1 MRAGPLDVVAGLRT
15 ALATLLPVGAVS
27 LLLGQVASALQ
38 EPVDDPFFAAMQA
51 RGTSAWTDLL
61 AMTTQMG
68 NVPETQ
74 VLTLVLA
81 LGLAAW
87 FAVRGVCWWMPLLV
101 LPLAWAVTR
110 CAQLGLAGVTD
121 REREVL
127 SLIGTEIGAYPSG
140 GVARIVVVTGTA
152 VVLVAHYLRPRRA
165 VVRLL
170 GVGVV
175 LLGVTEMYFRA
186 RLNQHWLTDV
196 VAGLVVGCLVLWAV
210 RRTLRAF
217 HPLAVADPPDVP
229 AVAPAVAPAAES
241 ATVPTVAPA
250 G

>member
-15 ALATLLPVGAVS
+15 ALVTLLAVGAVS
-27 LLLGQVASALQ
+27 LVLGQVASALQ
-38 EPVDDPFFAAMQA
+38 ESVDDPFFAAVDA

-61 AMTTQMG
+61 AVTTQMG

-81 LGLAAW
+81 VGLAAW
-87 FAVRGVCWWMPLLV
+87 FAVRGGCWWMPLLV
-101 LPLAWAVTR
+101 LPLAWCVTR
-110 CAQLGLAGVTD
+110 CAQLGLAGVTG

-127 SLIGTEIGAYPSG
+127 SLVGTEIGAYPSG

-152 VVLVAHYLRPRRA
+152 VVLVAHYVRPRPA

-170 GVGVV
+170 GAGVL
-175 LLGVTEMYFRA
+175 LLGVAEMYFRA

-196 VAGLVVGCLVLWAV
+196 VAGLVVGLLVLWAV
-210 RRTLRAF
+210 RRTMRAF
-217 HPLAVADPPDVP
+217 HPLAVADPAAALVG
-229 AVAPAVAPAAES
+229 APAAE
-241 ATVPTVAPA
+241 AHAVHEVTPA
-250 G
+250 S

>member
-1 MRAGPLDVVAGLRT
+1 MRAGPLDVVAGLR
-15 ALATLLPVGAVS
+15 AAVVTLLAVGAVS
-27 LLLGQVASALQ
+27 LLLGQVAAALQ
-38 EPVDDPFFAAMQA
+38 GPVDDPFFAAMEA

-61 AMTTQMG
+61 AVTTQMG

-74 VLTLVLA
+74 VLTVVLA
-81 LGLAAW
+81 VGLAAW
-87 FAVRGVCWWMPLLV
+87 FALRGGCWWMPLLV
-101 LPLAWAVTR
+101 LPLAWCVTR

-175 LLGVTEMYFRA
+175 LLGVAEMYFRA

-196 VAGLVVGCLVLWAV
+196 VAGFVVGCLVLWSV

-217 HPLAVADPPDVP
+217 HPLAVADPAAALVG
-229 AVAPAVAPAAES
+229 APAVEAPAVPEVAS
-241 ATVPTVAPA
+241 AS
-250 G
+250 